1 MWRDPAETIA
11 SFWKF
16 LLAWGWNEGPKTE
29 SPLELANARPSGQSQ
44 RYQTSNYKDYFE
56 RWAAHVIDGI
66 AHCKNNP
73 IAKSVSYKQLLTNH
87 TAATESLCNSLD
99 IQMLKK
105 PLMPSKTENVIK
117 GSSLNLDVD
126 TMARLRDL
134 CNKRIEEFPALKK
147 LVLEE
152 QNSFN

>member
-1 MWRDPAETIA
+1 M
-11 SFWKF
+11 
-16 LLAWGWNEGPKTE
+16 
-29 SPLELANARPSGQSQ
+29 
-44 RYQTSNYKDYFE
+44 
-56 RWAAHVIDGI
+56 IDGI
-66 AHCKNNP
+66 GHCKNNP
-73 IAKSVSYKQLLTNH
+73 MAKSVSYKQLLTNH

-105 PLMPSKTENVIK
+105 PLMPSKNENVVR

-147 LVLEE
+147 LVFED